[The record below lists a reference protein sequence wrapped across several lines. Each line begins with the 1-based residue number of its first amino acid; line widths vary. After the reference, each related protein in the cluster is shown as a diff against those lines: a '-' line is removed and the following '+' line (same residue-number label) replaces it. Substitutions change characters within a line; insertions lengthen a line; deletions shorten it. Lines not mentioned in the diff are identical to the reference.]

1 MGYIVARLHG
11 GKEVT
16 LYSEFN
22 IGDYVEVINSGY
34 QYPAYSNAFIYFWG
48 NTETYNIP
56 WGLRDE
62 DKIEETPK
70 LWKIINMAIHESYR
84 TTILYHIRSRD
95 GKNCVVGEEA
105 LKLADYHYRD
115 RTPIHKRI
123 IYQLCNN
130 PTPHE
135 WKEKLY
141 KIKKKE
147 GTPLLRFL

>member
-1 MGYIVARLHG
+1 MGYIVAKLHD

-16 LYSEFN
+16 LYPKFN

-48 NTETYNIP
+48 NTETYNFP
-56 WGLRDE
+56 YGADYEVR
-62 DKIEETPK
+62 KGETPK

-84 TTILYHIRSRD
+84 TTVLYHIRSID

-123 IYQLCNN
+123 IYQLRIN

-141 KIKKKE
+141 KIKKN
-147 GTPLLRFL
+147 